1 MCYRPIKIVNRS
13 RFLSSLHNEKYFYYI
28 PCGKCADCQKQKS
41 NEWYFRAFSE
51 FHDCVGSDSNNFV
64 LFDTLTYS
72 PEHLPRFMGY
82 PCFSYTDVKRFFA
95 RLRINLERAG
105 YDVGNNLRYFLTSEY
120 GTHPRDGITYRPH
133 YHVLFYCSVPNLRPV
148 DLSYFISD
156 AWCLGL
162 TDGAKY
168 KGVYY
173 VNKKRVFKKRLS
185 DSIFV
190 CKYVSKYVQK
200 SSAYS
205 ALFEQRKMECLN
217 KVLSSKFSQFVPFKK
232 GDYRLYYMFYNYDD
246 SSAANWLRSA
256 EGRKF
261 VNKLNRLFGQFHL
274 QSLGFGL
281 GALSNVD
288 LLELFDTG
296 SLFIPDNKTVVMRVS
311 LPTYY
316 KRKLFYQQVVVD
328 GVKYWCPT
336 DFGKQYLKYRQT
348 KLFEH
353 VKMQYQDIIRHHC
366 LNFDSSNIAHYVCFK
381 RGRLKGL
388 LSEDVWIDDKLDK
401 LPNLLYNYV
410 TPADYRHF
418 KLYFV
423 SNVYHGGLKNYS
435 DSAVSC
441 IPLSKF
447 IEDNVF
453 FDSVLESQLAI
464 IDNILY
470 NDGLHRE
477 CAAAISERVRNIHR
491 SI

>member
-28 PCGKCADCQKQKS
+28 PCGKCVDCQKQKS

-51 FHDCVGSDSNNFV
+51 FHDCVGSDSKNFV

-82 PCFSYTDVKRFFA
+82 PCFSYNDVKRFFA
-95 RLRINLERAG
+95 RLRINLDRAG
-105 YDVGNNLRYFLTSEY
+105 YDVDNNLRYFLTSEF
-120 GTHPRDGITYRPH
+120 GTHPRDGVTYRPH
-133 YHVLFYCSVPNLRPV
+133 YHLLFYCSVPNLRPV

-156 AWCLGL
+156 AWNLGF

-168 KGVYY
+168 KGSYY
-173 VNKKRVFKKRLS
+173 VNKKRVFHSRLS

-190 CKYVSKYVQK
+190 CKYVSKYVMK

-205 ALFEQRKMECLN
+205 ALFESRKIECIN
-217 KVLSSKFSQFVPFKK
+217 KVLSSKFSQFVPFEK
-232 GDYRLYYMFYNYDD
+232 GNYRSFYMFYNYDE
-246 SSAANWLRSA
+246 SSAANWLRSS

-261 VNKLNRLFGQFHL
+261 QNKLNRFFGQFHL

-281 GALSNVD
+281 GALGNVD
-288 LLELFDTG
+288 LKELFETG
-296 SLFIPDNKTVVMRVS
+296 SLFIPDNKKVVMRVS

-316 KRKLFYQQVVVD
+316 KRKLFYKQVVVD

-336 DFGKQYLKYRQT
+336 EFGKQYLNYRERS
-348 KLFEH
+348 LFDF
-353 VKMQYQDIIRHHC
+353 VKNRYSDVIRNNC
-366 LNFDSSNIAHYVCFK
+366 LDMDPDMIARYVCYK
-381 RGRLKGL
+381 RGRLDGS
-388 LSEDVWIDDKLDK
+388 LSDNVWIDDKLDK

-410 TPADYRHF
+410 TPSDFRHF
-418 KLYFV
+418 KLLFV
-423 SNVYHGGLKNYS
+423 TSVYCGCLKNYS
-435 DSAVSC
+435 GSAVGC
-441 IPLSKF
+441 VPLSKF
-447 IEDNVF
+447 ISDHVF
-453 FDSVLESQLAI
+453 FDSDIEKCLMV

-470 NDGLHRE
+470 NEGLHRE
-477 CAAAISERVRNIHR
+477 SASEIVERVRNVHK